1 MKKLLITGFDP
12 FGGQK
17 INPAWE
23 TVRSLPRVIGD
34 HEVYPLQ
41 VPTEFARCHIPLFEA
56 ADRLQPDLVLCVGQA
71 GGRREVTAEY
81 AAINLMHASMPDNA
95 GFAPRLLPVE
105 KGGREAFFTPL
116 PLHTAVETLRA
127 RGLPV
132 SVSYSAGVYV
142 CNTLYYRCLSRF
154 CGTATRAGF
163 IHVPFFP
170 CQAKEGVPAL
180 EPEEIA
186 GVITGLIGLF

>member
-23 TVRSLPRVIGD
+23 TVRSLPPVIGD
-34 HEVYPLQ
+34 YEVHPLQ
-41 VPTEFARCHIPLFEA
+41 VPTEFARCHVPLFEA
-56 ADRLQPDLVLCVGQA
+56 ADRLCPDLVLCIGQA
-71 GGRREVTAEY
+71 GGRRDVTPEY
-81 AAINLMHASMPDNA
+81 TAVNLMHASLPDNA
-95 GFAPRLLPVE
+95 GFAPHLLPAE
-105 KGGREAFFTPL
+105 QGGREAFFTPL
-116 PLHTAVETLRA
+116 PVHAAAEALRA

-142 CNTLYYRCLSRF
+142 CNTLFYRCLSHF
-154 CGTATRAGF
+154 YGTGTKAGF

-170 CQAKEGVPAL
+170 CQAGEGVPSLA
-180 EPEEIA
+180 PEKIRE
-186 GVITGLIGLF
+186 VITELIRLF